1 MKQHKCSIYILF
13 NFSLRGL
20 KSLPITKFLQHSS
33 CQMYVLRSL
42 SCRKMRE
49 INKFTM
55 LLHGYSIAC
64 QELASFALP
73 IYLWSVFIKGIKP
86 QQYMPR
92 CPRSSLFILSLLFTF
107 MIFQLLLKPFFNSLW
122 SSSIVC
128 IFSVRIR
135 FTIYYLSEFTH
146 MKMTNKFK
154 Q

>member
-1 MKQHKCSIYILF
+1 MF

-55 LLHGYSIAC
+55 LLLFHGHSMPGARIFCFANL
-64 QELASFALP
+64 LAVGIFERAGANLVYALGRHFLFYHS
-73 IYLWSVFIKGIKP
+73 YLRLWFFNCSWN
-86 QQYMPR
+86 R
-92 CPRSSLFILSLLFTF
+92 
-107 MIFQLLLKPFFNSLW
+107 FFNSLW

-154 Q
+154 DKLKSNKTFLF